1 MVGQEHDLWTY
12 VDDENWDASK
22 VNEAGMAPVV
32 AVPTTSGTGS
42 EVGRASVITDT
53 SVQEKKIIFH
63 PNMLPAKVILD
74 PQLTCGLPPHI
85 TAAVGMDA
93 LSHCLEAYCSPVYH
107 PMAQG
112 VAIEGMRLVKEYLPA
127 AVADGQDITARA
139 HLQVASTAGAT
150 AFQKGLGAMHSLAH
164 PLGAVHDTHHGL
176 TNAVVMPYV
185 LEFNKSAI
193 EDKCADL
200 ARYLGLQQ
208 QSWAGLYEW
217 VLELRT
223 EVGIPHT
230 LRDIGI
236 ESEHI
241 APLVPMA
248 VVDPTAGTNP
258 IKLKQAPVEE
268 LFHNCVNGVSAT
280 Y

>member
-1 MVGQEHDLWTY
+1 MCIRDRWTY

-22 VNEAGMAPVV
+22 VNVTGMAPVV

-42 EVGRASVITDT
+42 EVGRASVITDKSSQT
-53 SVQEKKIIFH
+53 KKIIFH
-63 PNMLPAKVILD
+63 PNMLPARVILD
-74 PQLTCGLPPHI
+74 PEVTAGLPPHI

-93 LSHCLEAYCSPVYH
+93 LSHCLEAYCSPMYH

-112 VAIEGMRLVKEYLPA
+112 VGLEGIKLVKEHLLD
-127 AVADGQDITARA
+127 AVKDGSDITARA

-185 LEFNKSAI
+185 LEFNRAAI
-193 EDKCADL
+193 EDISADL
-200 ARYLGLQQ
+200 ARYLDLKDH
-208 QSWAGLYEW
+208 SWTGLYEW
-217 VLELRT
+217 VLQLR
-223 EVGIPHT
+223 EDVGIPHT
-230 LRDIGI
+230 LGDLGIKQDDI
-236 ESEHI
+236 
-241 APLVPMA
+241 AALVPMA
-248 VVDPTAGTNP
+248 VNDPTAGTNP
-258 IKLKQAPVEE
+258 IKLTEANVEP
-268 LFHNCVNGVSAT
+268 LFRNCVDGKSAS